1 MLLKLICSLLVA
13 AGILSLAV
21 AQMDIFEESVHEYE
35 DCRGLYQQ
43 PVGIS
48 SGAIPSEA
56 MTASSYLM
64 KREPWTGRLYDAA
77 GAWTPKVQNAY
88 EWLRIDLGKQYII
101 TKLHTQG
108 RRGSDEYVSE
118 FFLEY
123 SDDGRTWRRY
133 TNRFGIAEMFLANH
147 NDQDEKIITLLYP
160 IVARYVRFNP
170 QRWNMLISMRV
181 ELTGC
186 TYTPKTASFSGKGYI
201 EYDLSQ
207 QAVQTTTDLLEFRFK
222 TNSPH
227 GVMFYASGNQGDFMV
242 LQMNRGYLNFSLDLG
257 STQTERGVTE
267 VTAGS
272 LLDDDQWHDVIIKR
286 EKKKL
291 KVVVDRLVNQVET
304 NGLFFR
310 MDLDKFINIG
320 GVEHF
325 MQDGIKV
332 KYNFDGCIQNVNL
345 NGARLI
351 ADAQVTPKS
360 PTITIHNAVGTFCGM
375 STAAPVTFPTLD
387 SHLRI
392 QQSSST
398 GIMAQFEFRTHD
410 EDGLLVYH
418 PMGQE
423 NNALTQKDIA
433 YTPGFTVMINEDGFI
448 SYKIVSD
455 SGQLIEDVVRNNDVT
470 RASDS
475 FADGLWH
482 NLFIEVTDIKVNC
495 TVDRNVKVSNRA
507 LDITPANNYFI
518 GGHELFNGFRGCM
531 RNIYVAGRIVDLE
544 KVFLTSGE
552 NVGAEIGT
560 CAIRDRCTPN
570 PCEHGGM
577 CTQSWNTFKCD
588 CLSSG
593 YKGEMCHVSAYQIS
607 CEMHKLYSNIEGL
620 ESATIDPDGSGPMPP
635 FEVSCDRDDDYNI
648 ITAIGHDSLDIIT
661 VNGYQDP
668 GSYVRMVKYATDDM
682 LALEDIIHRADTC
695 RQFIDYSCNNSKLLA
710 PVTSDNT
717 DINIRTY
724 AWWVGRT
731 YQPMYYWGGAA
742 PGSGKCACGLEEK
755 GCVGGSQTCNCDA
768 GLPTQYSDKG
778 YLVHKDYLPVM
789 ELHFG
794 DTGTVTDTKV
804 GQHKLG
810 PLECFGDDLFTN
822 TVTFNMA
829 DSTLEFPTFEANSA
843 GDIWFQFKTTAS
855 DGVMVHCTGD
865 TDFIEIRLFQSDTM
879 QFRYDVGNGV
889 SVLSFRSPAP
899 LNDDRW
905 HTIHVEK
912 NRKQSWM
919 RVDDFTEVYLNED
932 ADLIRLLDLKTP
944 LFIGALVDYND
955 GYVGCMRGLRVNGKL
970 MDMTGLLRQ
979 GEVYGVVRGCIGKC
993 HSNPCF
999 NGGTCREG
1007 YSRYT
1012 CDCSYTPW
1020 RGWNCGREVGVNLK
1034 NNYMVRYMFDENQGL
1049 SATDFQYATIGF
1061 STKIKQGILMQL
1073 KSFQTPDYISVEMN
1087 NNGGVKVVFDV
1098 GFQREEVNT
1107 PNIGIDFAN
1116 TQVHV
1121 VTVRRSDKGRRVFVQ
1136 VDNYPPV
1143 DYTFPVSESSDTI
1156 LDKPKYLYVGNNDTT
1171 NTNFGFEGCIYRM
1184 QVDNIFPLKRAF
1196 QDPKPSYITMIPDGA
1211 VREDMCGFEE
1221 VTVSPEPIKVRPNR
1235 GELQNVTY
1243 PHTDPKDLSPEER
1256 AIIGVSLTL
1265 FFLLVI
1271 IVLIFVFRSRFEGG
1285 DYETEEATGAEY
1297 ADDPDTAIVY
1307 NQTGLPNMTTKYEFF
1322 M

>member
-1 MLLKLICSLLVA
+1 MLIKTLCSLLVA
-13 AGILSLAV
+13 AAIVCPAEGQL
-21 AQMDIFEESVHEYE
+21 DIFEESVHEYE

-48 SGAIPSEA
+48 SGGISNNA
-56 MTASSYLM
+56 MTASSYQT
-64 KREPWTGRLYDAA
+64 KREPWTGRLYDTA

-88 EWLRIDLGKQYII
+88 EWLQIDLGKQFII

-118 FFLEY
+118 FFLEF

-133 TNRFGIAEMFLANH
+133 TNRFGIAEMFVGNI
-147 NDQDEKIITLLYP
+147 DDSSERKITLLYP

-186 TYTPKTASFSGKGYI
+186 EYTEKTASFSGTSYI
-201 EYDLSQ
+201 EYDMSQ
-207 QAVQTTTDLLEFRFK
+207 QAVQSTSDLLEMRFK

-227 GVMFYASGNQGDFMV
+227 GILFYASGNQGDFML
-242 LQMNRGYLNFSLDLG
+242 LQMNRGYLNFSIDLG

-272 LLDDDQWHDVIIKR
+272 LLDDDQWHDVIIQR
-286 EKKKL
+286 ENKKL
-291 KVVVDRLVNQVET
+291 KVVVDRLVNLVET
-304 NGLFFR
+304 NGLFYR
-310 MDLDKFINIG
+310 LDLDKFINIG

-332 KYNFDGCIQNVNL
+332 KYNFNGCIQNVNL

-351 ADAQVTPKS
+351 ADAQTQPRIQS
-360 PTITIHNAVGTFCGM
+360 ITIHGGVGSFCGM
-375 STAAPVTFPTLD
+375 SAATPVTFPTLE
-387 SHLRI
+387 SHIKLEAT
-392 QQSSST
+392 SST
-398 GIMAQFEFRTHD
+398 GIMAQFDFRTHD

-418 PMGQE
+418 PMAQE
-423 NNALTQKDIA
+423 DSGLTVIID
-433 YTPGFTVMINEDGFI
+433 EDGFV
-448 SYKIVSD
+448 SYRIVSD
-455 SGQLIEDVVRNNDVT
+455 TGQLVEDVVRNNDVT

-482 NLFIEVTDIKVNC
+482 TLFIEVTDKKVNC
-495 TVDRNVKVSNRA
+495 TVDRNVKVSNRD
-507 LDITPANNYFI
+507 LDVTPAVTYYL
-518 GGHELFNGFRGCM
+518 GGNELFNGFRGCM

-544 KVFLTSGE
+544 DVFTTSGE
-552 NVGAEIGT
+552 NVGSEIGT

-570 PCEHGGM
+570 PCEHGGS
-577 CTQSWNTFKCD
+577 CTQSWNTFQCD
-588 CLSSG
+588 CQSSG
-593 YKGEMCHVSAYQIS
+593 YKGEMCHISAYHVS
-607 CEMHKLYSNIEGL
+607 CEMHKQYSNVEGL
-620 ESATIDPDGSGPMPP
+620 EPATIDPDGSGPFPP
-635 FEVSCDRDDDYNI
+635 FDVQCDRDNDGSI
-648 ITAIGHDSLDIIT
+648 ITSIGHDSQDWIT

-668 GSYVRMVKYATDDM
+668 GSYVRMIKYAADDM
-682 LALEDIIHRADTC
+682 LAMEDIIERADRC
-695 RQFIDYSCNNSKLLA
+695 RQFIDYMCNSSKLLA
-710 PVTSDNT
+710 PYSGDST
-717 DINIRTY
+717 DQNIRTY
-724 AWWVGRT
+724 SWWVGRT

-755 GCVGGSQTCNCDA
+755 GCVGGSTTCNCDA
-768 GLPTQYSDKG
+768 GLPEQYSDKG

-794 DTGTVTDTKV
+794 DTGTVTDSKL
-804 GQHKLG
+804 GRHKLG
-810 PLECFGDDLFTN
+810 PLECFGDDLFDN
-822 TVTFNMA
+822 TVTFNMPDA
-829 DSTLEFPTFEANSA
+829 TLEFPTFEANNA
-843 GDIWFQFKTTAS
+843 GDIWYQFKTTVT

-865 TDFIEIRLFQSDTM
+865 TDFIEISLFQSDTI

-905 HTIHVEK
+905 HTVHVEK
-912 NRKQSWM
+912 NRQQAWM
-919 RVDDFTEVYLNED
+919 RIDDFTEVTLNED

-970 MDMTGLLRQ
+970 MDMSGQLRQ
-979 GEVYGVVRGCIGKC
+979 GEVYGVV
-993 HSNPCF
+993 
-999 NGGTCREG
+999 
-1007 YSRYT
+1007 
-1012 CDCSYTPW
+1012 

-1034 NNYMVRYMFDENQGL
+1034 QNYMVRYEFDETQGL

-1061 STKIKQGILMQL
+1061 STKVKQGILMQL
-1073 KSFQTPDYISVEMN
+1073 KSVETPDYISVEMN

-1121 VTVRRSDKGRRVFVQ
+1121 VTVRRSDRGRRVVVQ

-1196 QDPKPSYITMIPDGA
+1196 QDPRPDYIQMTPEGA

-1221 VTVSPEPIKVRPNR
+1221 VTVSPEPIKTRPNR

-1243 PHTDPKDLSPEER
+1243 PHSEPKELSPEER
-1256 AIIGVSLTL
+1256 AVIG
-1265 FFLLVI
+1265 
-1271 IVLIFVFRSRFEGG
+1271 
-1285 DYETEEATGAEY
+1285 
-1297 ADDPDTAIVY
+1297 
-1307 NQTGLPNMTTKYEFF
+1307 
-1322 M
+1322 